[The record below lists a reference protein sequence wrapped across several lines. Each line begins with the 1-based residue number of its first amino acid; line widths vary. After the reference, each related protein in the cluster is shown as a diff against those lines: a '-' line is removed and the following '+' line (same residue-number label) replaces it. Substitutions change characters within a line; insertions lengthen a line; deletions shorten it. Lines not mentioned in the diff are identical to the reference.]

1 MYIYILYIYII
12 YIYILYIHIYTYVCM
27 YLSPSLSLSLYIY
40 IYMYPLLK
48 SPSTIIVTI
57 FAICNLYID
66 KYVKKGF
73 YPVIHD
79 FIS

>member
-1 MYIYILYIYII
+1 MYVSL
-12 YIYILYIHIYTYVCM
+12 
-27 YLSPSLSLSLYIY
+27 SLSLSLYIY

-66 KYVKKGF
+66 KDVKKGF